1 MTRTKKLTNLMKAL
15 EELIVQGVKILQN
28 TTINRFQALEKHFKT
43 D

>member
-1 MTRTKKLTNLMKAL
+1 MKAL
-15 EELIVQGVKILQN
+15 EELIVQGVQTLQN